1 MRKSTIILLLALLI
15 FGIIG
20 CSGCNSY
27 NRFVEASQMVDSKW
41 AEVQSNYQ
49 RRADLIPNLVKTVE
63 GAANFEKSTLKEV
76 IEARSKAT
84 SFQVTPEVL
93 NNPELFRKF
102 EQAQAQLSSALSRLM
117 VVVEQYPQL
126 KANENFLQLQAQLEG
141 TENRIKFARD
151 EYSKAVKEYNVM
163 VKRFPAIIWANI
175 FGYRERP
182 YFQAQA
188 GAENAPSVNF
198 NFGK

>member
-1 MRKSTIILLLALLI
+1 MKKLTIVLLVLFLI
-15 FGIIG
+15 FGMIG
-20 CSGCNSY
+20 CSGCNNY
-27 NRFVEASQMVDSKW
+27 NKFVEAGQTVDAKW

-76 IEARSKAT
+76 VEARAKAT
-84 SFQVTPEVL
+84 SMQVTPEIL
-93 NNPELFRKF
+93 NNPEMFKKF
-102 EQAQAQLSSALSRLM
+102 EQVQGQLSSALSRLM
-117 VVVEQYPQL
+117 VVVEKYPEL

-141 TENRIKFARD
+141 TENRIKFSRD
-151 EYSKAVKEYNVM
+151 EYSKAVREYNVL
-163 VKRFPAIIWANI
+163 VKRFPAVIWANI
-175 FGYRERP
+175 FGFKEKP

-198 NFGK
+198 NFDK

>member
-1 MRKSTIILLLALLI
+1 MRKSTIIILLALLI

-27 NRFVEASQMVDSKW
+27 NKFVEASQMVDSKW

-93 NNPELFRKF
+93 NNPEMFRKF
-102 EQAQAQLSSALSRLM
+102 EQAQAQLSSALSRLL
-117 VVVEQYPQL
+117 VTVEQYPQL

-141 TENRIKFARD
+141 TENRIKFSRD
-151 EYSKAVKEYNVM
+151 EYTKAVKEYNVM
-163 VKRFPAIIWANI
+163 VKRFPAVIWANI

-182 YFQAQA
+182 FFQAQA